1 MRAML
6 LTIQKK
12 IKNEREMIYLTVYSE
27 YEGWT
32 YVFGD
37 LETFIFELPKFI
49 NMLCV
54 IEDGKMR
61 EEKIKGYQ
69 AVIKDKGNFN
79 G

>member
-1 MRAML
+1 M
-6 LTIQKK
+6 TIQKK
-12 IKNEREMIYLTVYSE
+12 IKNEREMIYLTIYSE

-54 IEDGKMR
+54 IEERKMK
-61 EEKIKGYQ
+61 EEKFKEYQ

-79 G
+79 D